1 LVAGKAASIS
11 IARSISCSFNF
22 ALGSYVVVAS
32 QGRIENDLPL
42 SIIMSEPL
50 ANYVKSQDWRCE
62 LATEARMKTV
72 NEPLLL
78 HLRKI

>member
-1 LVAGKAASIS
+1 M
-11 IARSISCSFNF
+11 
-22 ALGSYVVVAS
+22 VAS

-42 SIIMSEPL
+42 SVIMSELL